1 MPIANTQPT
10 STNYLAPNF
19 FSFRM
24 MRLPTTNFTLQSANL
39 PGVSLGR
46 LDHPNPAMASPL
58 QGDRLFFADLTVT
71 FIVTE
76 DMQNYKDIW
85 EWMAGIA
92 NHNTSYTYGAL
103 KNNDQTT
110 GESLKSD
117 ATLTILN
124 SAKVPQ
130 HRIQFSDMFPI
141 QLSDLMFDTQA
152 DGSQYIK
159 AQCTMT
165 YRDYSF
171 DVVSG

>member
-1 MPIANTQPT
+1 
-10 STNYLAPNF
+10 
-19 FSFRM
+19 

-58 QGDRLFFADLTVT
+58 QGDRMFFADLNIT
-71 FIVTE
+71 FVVTE
-76 DMQNYKDIW
+76 DLQNWKDLW

-92 NHNTSYTYGAL
+92 NHNSTHSYGNL

-110 GESLKSD
+110 GMSLKSD

-124 SAKVPQ
+124 SAKVPA
-130 HRIQFSDMFPI
+130 HRVQFSDMYPI

-159 AQCTMT
+159 AQATLT
-165 YRDYSF
+165 YRDYRL